1 MMIEGFAEINS
12 ISLYPKRKYLS
23 NALAIADFVN
33 LVTAN
38 PKLV

>member
-23 NALAIADFVN
+23 NALAIIDFVN
-33 LVTAN
+33 LVTAH